1 MTKWNWAEGKEGG
14 IPPAPECQLVQSQT
28 WFSEPPGSLAR
39 THGWASPPPA
49 LLFQEIWGGVRKFAF
64 LTSSGAF
71 ALLTNPC

>member
-39 THGWASPPPA
+39 THGWASPPPSTSVSGD
-49 LLFQEIWGGVRKFAF
+49 LGRGQKICISNKFWSF
-64 LTSSGAF
+64 CSSH
-71 ALLTNPC
+71 

>member
-39 THGWASPPPA
+39 THGWAPPQN
-49 LLFQEIWGGVRKFAF
+49 FCFRR
-64 LTSSGAF
+64 SGEGSENLHF
-71 ALLTNPC
+71 